1 MNESSII
8 ESITRTFPG
17 VDFDNKHM
25 VLMIL
30 QIMLKIKK
38 QKRSRPPPPTPTPR
52 LPFDLEK
59 LKDPV
64 FAEMFQTESG
74 ADL

>member
-38 QKRSRPPPPTPTPR
+38 QKRS
-52 LPFDLEK
+52 
-59 LKDPV
+59 
-64 FAEMFQTESG
+64 
-74 ADL
+74 